1 MDYKDYL
8 DRFVSDVQ
16 ALTDVVTEKTK
27 QKASE
32 AKLHIDIKKA
42 ETDRDKAYRALGR
55 IMYQI
60 EMGTLRRDEN
70 IVKAACSQVTEQE
83 EAIARMKKDLEAR
96 KKEEETGAPTVNAQE
111 SSDGSD
117 DKDEDT
123 EDADP
128 DPGPEEKADGAE
140 KKDGI
145 PVLKFCPSCGTG
157 NDPDAK
163 FCKKCGREI

>member
-1 MDYKDYL
+1 MDYKEYL
-8 DRFVSDVQ
+8 DRLVSDVQ
-16 ALTDVVTEKTK
+16 ALTDVVSEKTK

-32 AKLHIDIKKA
+32 AKLHLDIKKA
-42 ETDRDKAYRALGR
+42 ENDRDKAYRALGR

-83 EAIARMKKDLEAR
+83 DAIARMKQELEAQ
-96 KKEEETGAPTVNAQE
+96 KKEEETGAPTVKAEENKE
-111 SSDGSD
+111 ESD
-117 DKDEDT
+117 DDDKEAD
-123 EDADP
+123 DP
-128 DPGPEEKADGAE
+128 DPDPEQTQKADGAE
-140 KKDGI
+140 TKEGI